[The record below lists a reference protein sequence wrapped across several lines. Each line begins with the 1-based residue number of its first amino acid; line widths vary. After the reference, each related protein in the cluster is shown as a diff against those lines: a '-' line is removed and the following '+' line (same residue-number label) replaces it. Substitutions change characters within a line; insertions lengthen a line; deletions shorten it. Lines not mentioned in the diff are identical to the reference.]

1 MSKTLTNRLKNTET
15 LGAGLGLPFPPVAVT
30 RATLR
35 TQVVQLDDFKPVDEA
50 AVAAVAAAARA
61 PTGGKAGTRR
71 GPASSG
77 CGEGERGHG
86 HGPAGIA
93 GAHMRVLFSCACSL
107 LRLSHVRALCCV
119 PTLTLVLRRTGAV
132 HCAARSALP
141 FRDRPRRHL
150 HRVRQRH
157 RCAATF

>member
-119 PTLTLVLRRTGAV
+119 PTLTLVLRRTGD
-132 HCAARSALP
+132 P
-141 FRDRPRRHL
+141 L
-150 HRVRQRH
+150 HRRQL
-157 RCAATF
+157 